1 MTHVQAHLFH
11 LSRSELLVECE
22 TCDNTA
28 SEYMR
33 NFQKNFDSEY
43 HEAEAGG
50 GGGGGDMG
58 FYTHNYGMA
67 TVEKRNDIEEVTRM
81 ASSSSSSSSH
91 KATTLVYYRIWKNA
105 NDNIR
110 RIMFH
115 YSSLNDFNVEGFSR
129 FD

>member
-1 MTHVQAHLFH
+1 MCKDESLITHVQAHLFH
-11 LSRSELLVECE
+11 LSRSELLIDCE
-22 TCDNTA
+22 TCDDTA

-33 NFQKNFDSEY
+33 SFQKSIDSEY
-43 HEAEAGG
+43 HEA
-50 GGGGGDMG
+50 GGDMG

-67 TVEKRNDIEEVTRM
+67 TVEKRNDIEEVSQMT
-81 ASSSSSSSSH
+81 SSH

-115 YSSLNDFNVEGFSR
+115 YSSLNDFNVEGLSSLLIF
-129 FD
+129 